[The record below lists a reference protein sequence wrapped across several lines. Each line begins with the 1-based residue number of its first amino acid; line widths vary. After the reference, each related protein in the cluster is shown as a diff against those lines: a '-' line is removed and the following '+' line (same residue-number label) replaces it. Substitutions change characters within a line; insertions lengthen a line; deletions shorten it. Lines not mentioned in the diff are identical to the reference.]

1 MATFDELSS
10 KIEQVVFKC
19 LSDSQE
25 DIEDNIRKL
34 LTPLVNN
41 KETLELRK
49 LTLEHVI
56 KKIAMKY
63 STLQPNELIPNAFK
77 LLDLVLRCHEVDK
90 ELCEPTLTLTIL
102 EELLETQP
110 MEVCETLY
118 QFLETNKQRLLV
130 DLKPTQGKGLVLL
143 RLSNELIRRA
153 SKSNHNAFR
162 GRVLIFLS
170 NSYALGERSG
180 VNVRG
185 ECNVEN
191 VTSYN
196 ALQQGEKAEFYITF
210 WNLQTYFNNPPRIF
224 DGNNLNIVLEKMGVV
239 LSQFSEILANEKEK
253 AVIENKGNFMEIDGE
268 DDISISLNGNNN
280 NITST
285 KRKHHETEDGLEET
299 LSLAK
304 DYVKYFPKY
313 LTSYALFDKEISDPN
328 FRRIVLFQFLIIL
341 QYFTGFYPEERARI
355 EETRAKYNNANAV
368 QLPNFTITEQQQKI
382 IQETWNK
389 IIELSTL
396 EGSKFT
402 DTLLH
407 ILNMERRWNHWK
419 FGQNCESV
427 AKKFV
432 EKLSD
437 DDRQQKPLS
446 KFVLAREKR
455 MKLCKNLEPM
465 KWKMGTPH
473 LTKLWTN
480 TMKVSDDKILSDS
493 TRKRTAP
500 TFQEVYQ
507 RIKNDGYP
515 PENGM
520 TFDEN
525 DYDEFSKEEK
535 EKGWVQ
541 KWFALR
547 AARDNYLLHFN
558 KPAKKDA
565 KELKDP
571 KVANALKEAE
581 DSKDEIAVLNILITE
596 NPTCSSGTSSKKQPL
611 ADPDSTEQKHG
622 DHKNGVD
629 QKNSE
634 YKNGEHKNGDNNNP
648 SVEQKNGEQN
658 RVEQKNG
665 EQNNEDTKNDDNK

>member
-25 DIEDNIRKL
+25 ETEDNIRNL
-34 LTPLVNN
+34 LAPLVNN

-56 KKIAMKY
+56 KKIAMRY
-63 STLQPNELIPNAFK
+63 SALQPKELIPNAFK

-90 ELCEPTLTLTIL
+90 ELCEPTLTLTVL

-196 ALQQGEKAEFYITF
+196 ASQEGEKAEFYKTF
-210 WNLQTYFNNPPRIF
+210 WNLQTYFNNPPKIF
-224 DGNNLNIVLEKMGVV
+224 DGNNLNVVLEKMDIV
-239 LSQFSEILANEKEK
+239 LSQFSEIVTNEKEK
-253 AVIENKGNFMEIDGE
+253 AVVENKVNSMEIDG
-268 DDISISLNGNNN
+268 DGDILMSKNGNNY
-280 NITST
+280 NIST
-285 KRKHHETEDGLEET
+285 KRKHNETEDSLEET
-299 LSLAK
+299 ISSSK

-341 QYFTGFYPEERARI
+341 QYFTGFYAEERARI

-382 IQETWNK
+382 IQETWNR
-389 IIELSTL
+389 IIKLSTL

-402 DTLLH
+402 TTLLH
-407 ILNMERRWNHWK
+407 ILNMEKRWNHWK

-427 AKKFV
+427 AKKFI

-437 DDRQQKPLS
+437 DDRQPKPLS
-446 KFVLAREKR
+446 KFDAAREKR

-480 TMKVSDDKILSDS
+480 TMKVSDDNILSDS

-507 RIKNDGYP
+507 KIKDDGYP

-535 EKGWVQ
+535 EKGWMQ

-571 KVANALKEAE
+571 KVASALKEAE

-611 ADPDSTEQKHG
+611 ADPDNTH
-622 DHKNGVD
+622 DHKNGVNE

-634 YKNGEHKNGDNNNP
+634 YKNGEYKNGDHNNP
-648 SVEQKNGEQN
+648 HVEQKNGEQKN
-658 RVEQKNG
+658 GEQKNG
-665 EQNNEDTKNDDNK
+665 EQKNGDTKNDDNK

>member
-1 MATFDELSS
+1 MATFDDLSS

-19 LSDSQE
+19 LSYPQE
-25 DIEDNIRKL
+25 DMEDNIRKL

-56 KKIAMKY
+56 KKIAMRY

-185 ECNVEN
+185 ECNIEN

-196 ALQQGEKAEFYITF
+196 ALQEGEKAEFYNTF
-210 WNLQTYFNNPPRIF
+210 WNLQTYFNNPPKIF
-224 DGNNLNIVLEKMGVV
+224 DGNNLNIVLEKMEVV
-239 LSQFSEILANEKEK
+239 LIQFNEILSNEKKK
-253 AVIENKGNFMEIDGE
+253 AVVENKGNAMEVDGE
-268 DDISISLNGNNN
+268 NDISKSKDENNYN
-280 NITST
+280 ASI
-285 KRKHHETEDGLEET
+285 KRKHHETDDCLEET
-299 LSLAK
+299 ISLAK

-355 EETRAKYNNANAV
+355 EETRATYNTANAV
-368 QLPNFTITEQQQKI
+368 QLPNFTITEQQV
-382 IQETWNK
+382 IQETWNR
-389 IIELSTL
+389 IIEQLNESTP

-402 DTLLH
+402 TTLLH
-407 ILNMERRWNHWK
+407 ILNMEKRWNHWK

-432 EKLSD
+432 EKVPD
-437 DDRQQKPLS
+437 DDRKSTSFS
-446 KFVLAREKR
+446 KFGLAREKR

-480 TMKVSDDKILSDS
+480 TMKVCDEKILSDS
-493 TRKRTAP
+493 TRKRAAP
-500 TFQEVYQ
+500 TFQDVYQ
-507 RIKNDGYP
+507 RIKDDGYP
-515 PENGM
+515 PEIGL

-525 DYDEFSKEEK
+525 DYEFDREEK

-547 AARDNYLLHFN
+547 AARNNYLLHFN

-571 KVANALKEAE
+571 KVVSALKEAE
-581 DSKDEIAVLNILITE
+581 ECKDEIAVLNILITE
-596 NPTCSSGTSSKKQPL
+596 NPTCSSGTSSKKQP
-611 ADPDSTEQKHG
+611 PTESENTEQKNG
-622 DHKNGVD
+622 DHKNSVD

-634 YKNGEHKNGDNNNP
+634 HKNGAHRNGDNLP
-648 SVEQKNGEQN
+648 VEQKNGEQN
-658 RVEQKNG
+658 RVELKHV
-665 EQNNEDTKNDDNK
+665 EQNNIDMKE